1 MDTER
6 RKSYLT
12 RLFTPY
18 RKGGKIHLFVLQFL
32 GGDGNELK
40 KKFWSKRSSSR
51 MAFELYSGLKDN
63 DDIKELFF
71 EFPLPGLASGG
82 KGPNMDVYIETE
94 NDIIFIESKFKEKAN
109 LSYIKEGY
117 LSKAY
122 YSEEPYGERGM
133 GLDERFY
140 GNKWANRFATFCRDW
155 EYIRNSNY
163 WGEGCE
169 WFEPKQETCHLSG
182 ILLFLFDKDN
192 AERIKGKS
200 IHLYNVYWK
209 LGEKDGTPEMSQQF
223 EDLANTFLT
232 EIFKEYGSELGITD
246 LETGTYTVEDVRA
259 TPELLSPD
267 IHSLGIDLDMR
278 MKEYDE
284 LVIGQTRKSLNK

>member
-6 RKSYLT
+6 RKSYLK

-18 RKGGKIHLFVLQFL
+18 RKGGKIHLFVMQFL

-71 EFPLPGLASGG
+71 EYPLPGLASGG

-109 LSYIKEGY
+109 LKYIKEGY

-140 GNKWANRFATFCRDW
+140 GNKWANRFARFCRDW
-155 EYIRNSNY
+155 EDIRNSNS
-163 WGEGCE
+163 WGEEYE

-182 ILLFLFDKDN
+182 ILLFLFDTDN
-192 AERIKGKS
+192 AERIKGKG
-200 IHLYNVYWK
+200 IHLYNIYWK

-223 EDLANTFLT
+223 EDLANSFLT
-232 EIFKEYGSELGITD
+232 EILEEYGSKLGITD
-246 LETGTYTVEDVRA
+246 LDTGTYTVEDIRT

-267 IHSLGIDLDMR
+267 IHSLGTDLDLR
-278 MKEYDE
+278 LKEYDD
-284 LVIGQTRKSLNK
+284 LVIGQTRESLNK

>member
-1 MDTER
+1 MNAER
-6 RKSYLT
+6 RKSYLK

-40 KKFWSKRSSSR
+40 KKFWLQRSSSR

-71 EFPLPGLASGG
+71 EYPLPGLASGG

-109 LSYIKEGY
+109 LKYIKEDY

-122 YSEEPYGERGM
+122 YSEDPYGKRHM

-140 GNKWANRFATFCRDW
+140 GNKWASRFAKFCRDW
-155 EYIRNSNY
+155 EDIRNSNN
-163 WGEGCE
+163 WGKEYE

-182 ILLFLFDKDN
+182 ILLYLFDPVN

-200 IHLYNVYWK
+200 IHLYNIYWK
-209 LGEKDGTPEMSQQF
+209 LGEKDGTPELSQQF
-223 EDLANTFLT
+223 EDLANSFLA
-232 EIFKEYGSELGITD
+232 EIFEEYGNKLGITD
-246 LETGTYTVEDVRA
+246 LETGTYTVEDIRA

-267 IHSLGIDLDMR
+267 IHSLGADLDMR
-278 MKEYDE
+278 LKEYDD
-284 LVIGQTRKSLNK
+284 LVIGQTRESLNK